1 MSDDVHAEE
10 AAQLS
15 PELTRES
22 GGPPQA
28 SLGYRIRHNY
38 VLGRILK
45 SLITIWAV
53 ATLSF
58 VLVRWMPGDPL
69 QAYVQ
74 KLMTQQ
80 GLGRQEALARA
91 SSLLSYDPDAPLL
104 DQYLAYLG
112 GLVQGNLGQS
122 IVAPGTSVID
132 YILAY
137 LPWTLFSVGLGLLL
151 SFLNGIALGVLIA

>member
-1 MSDDVHAEE
+1 MSDDVHAE

-15 PELTRES
+15 PELARET

-38 VLGRILK
+38 ALGRILK

-91 SSLLSYDPDAPLL
+91 SSLLS
-104 DQYLAYLG
+104 
-112 GLVQGNLGQS
+112 
-122 IVAPGTSVID
+122 
-132 YILAY
+132 
-137 LPWTLFSVGLGLLL
+137 
-151 SFLNGIALGVLIA
+151 